1 MNIRRPRL
9 ILMLDFSDAAG
20 YDHSYS
26 IGVASGS
33 QNYSHA
39 WLWLWINWGKRM
51 FRFFGTKH
59 WRKELRDFPKQE
71 AA

>member
-9 ILMLDFSDAAG
+9 VLMLDFNDAA
-20 YDHSYS
+20 HSYG
-26 IGVASGS
+26 IGVASG
-33 QNYSHA
+33 SHA
-39 WLWLWINWGKRM
+39 WLWLWINWGKRT

-59 WRKELRDFPKQE
+59 WRKELRDFKLRR